1 MKRSILVIICM
12 VLMHCSFAQWAGMG
26 TGPGGKVRALCVHNG
41 ELYAGGDFAGLVKK
55 WNGTSW
61 VAVGSLS
68 GTTSPKVCALISYNG
83 SLYAGGAFSLSAS
96 NYNVAKWTG
105 STWTTVGDGLQGVSG
120 SEVKAFCVYQG
131 ALIAGGTFTQS
142 GTSSLSKVAK
152 LVGAAWAQVGGG
164 APPNCTAG
172 VHALAV
178 HSSEL
183 YVAGEGS
190 APWINKLNLLTSQ
203 WADLPN
209 GLTQGVGIYAL
220 STFKY
225 PNATTPTLFIG
236 GSFSAPLAT
245 CCTYSNGNW
254 GTALNTFSTAGSKVS
269 CLLASSSGSVG
280 SIYAGGVFT
289 VQSVAN
295 LAKKGITTPWA
306 AEGTNT
312 FNNAVLAMC
321 FFNGYV
327 VAGGD
332 FTSPGTNVARYAT
345 TIGIDEVDEN
355 VIVNSVF
362 PNPVIKN
369 ALLKV
374 QTKNEML
381 QPELIIMDGNGNEI
395 SNHVERTGFDRSQ
408 NQVEFRIDREGLAAG
423 FYFYMLIDEQQN
435 IASGKFVIE

>member
-1 MKRSILVIICM
+1 MKRILLVIICIA
-12 VLMHCSFAQWAGMG
+12 LMHTSFAQWAGMG

-68 GTTSPKVCALISYNG
+68 GTTSPKVCALISFNG
-83 SLYAGGAFSLSAS
+83 SLYAGGAFQLSAS

-105 STWTTVGDGLQGVSG
+105 TTWTTVGDGLQGVAG
-120 SEVKAFCVYQG
+120 SEVKAFCIYQG

-142 GTSSLSKVAK
+142 GLASLSKVGK
-152 LVGAAWAQVGGG
+152 LNGNAWAQVGGG

-190 APWINKLNLLTSQ
+190 TPWINKLNILTSQ
-203 WADLPN
+203 WNDLPN

-220 STFKY
+220 QSFKY

-236 GSFSAPLAT
+236 GSFSSPFTA
-245 CCTYSNGNW
+245 CCSYSNGNW
-254 GTALNTFSTAGSKVS
+254 GTVLNPFSGTKVS

-280 SIYAGGVFT
+280 SIYAGGTFT
-289 VQSVAN
+289 VQSATN
-295 LAKKGITTPWA
+295 LAKKSITGPWA

-327 VAGGD
+327 IAGGD
-332 FTSPGTNVARYAT
+332 FTAPGTNVARFAT
-345 TIGIDEVDEN
+345 TIGIDELNEN
-355 VIVNSVF
+355 VIVNNIF
-362 PNPVIKN
+362 PNPVIKD
-369 ALLKV
+369 ALLQV
-374 QTKNEML
+374 QTKNEIV
-381 QPELIIMDGNGNEI
+381 QPELMIIDVNGNEV
-395 SNHVERTGFDRSQ
+395 SNHSSLIAVDRAQ
-408 NQVEFRIDREGLAAG
+408 NEVEFRIDREGLASG
-423 FYFYMLIDEQQN
+423 FYFYMVVDQQLN
-435 IASGKFVIE
+435 IATGKFVVE

>member
-41 ELYAGGDFAGLVKK
+41 ELYAGGDFTGLVKK

-96 NYNVAKWTG
+96 NFNVAKWTG

-120 SEVKAFCVYQG
+120 SEVKAFCNYQG

-142 GTSSLSKVAK
+142 GTSSLSKVGK
-152 LVGAAWAQVGGG
+152 LVGNAWAQVGGG

-190 APWINKLNLLTSQ
+190 APWINKLNLLTGQ
-203 WADLPN
+203 WSDLPN
-209 GLTQGVGIYAL
+209 GLSQGVGVYAL
-220 STFKY
+220 QTFKY

-236 GSFSAPLAT
+236 GSFSAPFT
-245 CCTYSNGNW
+245 NCCSYSNGNW
-254 GTALNTFSTAGSKVS
+254 GTVLNPFAGTKVS

-280 SIYAGGVFT
+280 SIYAGGIFT
-289 VQSVAN
+289 VQGATN

-321 FFNGYV
+321 FFSGYV

-332 FTSPGTNVARYAT
+332 FTSPGTNIARFAT
-345 TIGIDEVDEN
+345 TIGIDELNEN
-355 VIVNSVF
+355 IIVNSVF

-374 QTKNEML
+374 QTKDEML
-381 QPELIIMDGNGNEI
+381 QPELMIMDGNGNEI
-395 SNHVERTGFDRSQ
+395 SNHVERTGFNRSQ
-408 NQVEFRIDREGLAAG
+408 NEVEFRIDREGLASG
-423 FYFYMLIDEQQN
+423 FYFYMVIDEQQN
-435 IASGKFVIE
+435 VASGKFIVE